1 VRATAQ
7 DRLERRVLLL
17 APTGRDG
24 PLTQAVLQE
33 HGLDASICADIDALC
48 QDVGRGAGAVLVA
61 DEGVLDEGWRRLAAV
76 VARQPRWSDLPVLVL
91 TRPGSEAVITVEA
104 LESLGNVTLLE
115 RPVRVAMLVSAVR
128 VALRAR
134 DRQYQIRAHLVQQQR
149 AEAALREADRR
160 KDEFLAMLAHELRN
174 PLAPIRNAVDALQ
187 LSDTGDGTLERV
199 RDIMRRQVNHMVRLV
214 DDLLEISR
222 ITRGKIELRKQRI
235 DLSAVIASAI
245 ETSRP
250 LIESAGHVLHVNL
263 PDESVPLDADPM
275 RLAQVFSNLL
285 NNAAKYTDVS
295 GEIWLDARCEGAVVV
310 IAVRDAGIGIPAE
323 MLPHVFEMFA
333 QEERSRRRAQGGLG
347 IGLTLVKSLTEMHG
361 GSVHAW
367 SDGPGKG
374 SEFEVRLPVLS
385 LAADEKT
392 GKQERG
398 RPSRLAAL
406 RVLVVDDNIDAADSL
421 GLLLKL
427 LGADSHVVHDG
438 PSALEAIGW
447 YRPTVVLLDLGM
459 PGMDGYE
466 VARRIR
472 QQGPSR
478 DLPLI
483 ALTGWGQ
490 EEDRRRTEMAG
501 FTHHLVKPADAQTL
515 QGLLEELQVGPPAG
529 KSRAQA

>member
-1 VRATAQ
+1 
-7 DRLERRVLLL
+7 VLLL
-17 APTGRDG
+17 APTGKDAA
-24 PLTQAVLQE
+24 LTQAVLQE
-33 HGLDASICADIDALC
+33 NGIEASICADVASLC
-48 QDVGRGAGAVLVA
+48 SEIARGVGAAIVA
-61 DEGVLDEGWRRLAAV
+61 DEGVADDGWRRLAMV

-91 TRPGSEAVITVEA
+91 TRPVAEATTTVEV

-174 PLAPIRNAVDALQ
+174 PLAPIRNAVDVLQ
-187 LSDTGDGTLERV
+187 LTVSGDAGLERV
-199 RDIMRRQVNHMVRLV
+199 RDIMRRQVDHMVRLV

-222 ITRGKIELRKQRI
+222 ITRGKIELRRQRV
-235 DLSAVIASAI
+235 DLSGVIASAI

-250 LIESAGHVLHVNL
+250 LIEGAGHTLHVSL
-263 PDESVPLDADPM
+263 PGEAVWLDADSM

-295 GEIWLDARCEGAVVV
+295 GEIWLEARCEGPVVV
-310 IAVRDAGIGIPAE
+310 IVVRDAGIGIPVD

-367 SDGPGKG
+367 SEGPGKG
-374 SEFEVRLPVLS
+374 SEFEVRLPILPS
-385 LAADEKT
+385 QPAAAAD
-392 GKQERG
+392 G
-398 RPSRLAAL
+398 RVAPPAGALASL
-406 RVLVVDDNIDAADSL
+406 RVLVVDDNVDAADSL
-421 GLLLKL
+421 GLLLKFI
-427 LGADSHVVHDG
+427 GADAHVVHDG
-438 PSALEAIGW
+438 PAALETLGW

-472 QQGPSR
+472 QHPQFR
-478 DLPLI
+478 DIPLI

-490 EEDRRRTEMAG
+490 DEDRRRTQMAG
-501 FTHHLVKPADAQTL
+501 FTHHLVKPADAHAL
-515 QGLLEELQVGPPAG
+515 QGLMEALQARSPAN
-529 KSRAQA
+529 KRAQV